1 MRKIAISL
9 SKGGVGK
16 SSTAVT
22 IAQGLARAG
31 RKVLLIDTDDQGQHA
46 FLLGVKP
53 PIGLAEVLN
62 EEATI
67 KEALF
72 QARDNLW
79 LLAGGKSLSGAKRS
93 IGRKDYGGERTLAQ
107 ALKPIEG
114 KFDYVIIDTA
124 PSWDTLTINAMFYVD
139 EILTPVSLEVLT
151 LNSLGEFLKSIDA
164 VKRFNKK
171 LQHRYVLPTFCDGR
185 VKKTDEIMSQLQKY
199 FPKKLC
205 EPIRY
210 NVKVSECAG
219 HGKTILEYAP
229 DSQGAQDYSKIIKR
243 MISDECKK

>member
-93 IGRKDYGGERTLAQ
+93 LLSYLP
-107 ALKPIEG
+107 ALSSSYCSHCMGNDNFKKIHQKSHLCFP
-114 KFDYVIIDTA
+114 FCVHHDTA
-124 PSWDTLTINAMFYVD
+124 CPANNPYWQCNNGR
-139 EILTPVSLEVLT
+139 EVHLY
-151 LNSLGEFLKSIDA
+151 A
-164 VKRFNKK
+164 FNRH
-171 LQHRYVLPTFCDGR
+171 LL
-185 VKKTDEIMSQLQKY
+185 
-199 FPKKLC
+199 
-205 EPIRY
+205 
-210 NVKVSECAG
+210 
-219 HGKTILEYAP
+219 
-229 DSQGAQDYSKIIKR
+229 YSKR
-243 MISDECKK
+243 RFLLSL